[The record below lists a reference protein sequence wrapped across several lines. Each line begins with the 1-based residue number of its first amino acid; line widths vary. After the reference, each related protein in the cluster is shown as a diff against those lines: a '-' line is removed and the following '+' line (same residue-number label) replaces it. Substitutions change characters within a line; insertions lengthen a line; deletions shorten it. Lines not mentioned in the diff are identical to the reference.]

1 LLVAGAAAP
10 IPILAF
16 LWSARDDVTVV
27 DASRVQR
34 AVQARLRNHRARLC
48 PDLWPGFDAL
58 MARRGFLSDDP
69 NVFFHPLGQ
78 PIVSFPLWVAAAV
91 GDASPAHRGR
101 LLDLVEATVV
111 GYLYVRVQDDR
122 LDEAIGDP
130 DEALFLA
137 DAFLVRHQTLL
148 ARHVGSSARFWE
160 LFEQVAADYSAA
172 MLLERSVMRA
182 GSRYGAAEFDRVLRR
197 SHPLVLPGAA
207 LLDIADRWD
216 LLPPLRRFVH
226 HAVRAAQLVDDLL
239 DCESDRAA
247 GRLTWVVRRL
257 DGEAGP
263 EAMARAF
270 VTGGLDEIVGEALAD
285 IDAAHAAANDAGL
298 ADGQAWLDAR
308 RRELLSLRERVLV
321 DLLLGYPSNQR
332 GQEGVSHRE

>member
-1 LLVAGAAAP
+1 MDP
-10 IPILAF
+10 
-16 LWSARDDVTVV
+16 D
-27 DASRVQR
+27 RVQR
-34 AVQARLRNHRARLC
+34 AVQARLRDQRGRLS
-48 PDLWPGFDAL
+48 PDLWAGFDAL
-58 MARRGFLSDDP
+58 MARRGFLSDRADA
-69 NVFFHPLGQ
+69 FFHPLGQ

-91 GDASPAHRGR
+91 GDAGPADEGR

-148 ARHVGSSARFWE
+148 ARHVGSSPRFWD

-182 GSRYGAAEFDRVLRR
+182 GSTYGPDEFDRVLRR

-216 LLPPLRRFVH
+216 LLQPLRRFVH
-226 HAVRAAQLVDDLL
+226 LAVRAAQLVDDLL

-270 VTGGLDEIVGEALAD
+270 VTGGVDEIVAEALAD
-285 IDAAHAAANDAGL
+285 IDAAQAAANDAGL
-298 ADGQAWLDAR
+298 AEVRAWLDAR
-308 RRELLSLRERVLV
+308 RAALLSLLERVLV
-321 DLLLGYPSNQR
+321 EVLLGYPSDQR
-332 GQEGVSHRE
+332 GKEGVSRRE

>member
-1 LLVAGAAAP
+1 MKRGTGVCLLGTEMMV
-10 IPILAF
+10 
-16 LWSARDDVTVV
+16 
-27 DASRVQR
+27 RVKNRGELQH
-34 AVQARLRNHRARLC
+34 AVQTRLRDHRRRLS

-69 NVFFHPLGQ
+69 DVFFHPLGQ
-78 PIVSFPLWVAAAV
+78 PIVSFPLWVAAAL
-91 GDASPAHRGR
+91 GHDGPAQGGR
-101 LLDLVEATVV
+101 LLDLVEATVA

-137 DAFLVRHQTLL
+137 DAFLVRHQVLL
-148 ARHVGSSARFWE
+148 ARHVGSSQRFWA
-160 LFEQVAADYSAA
+160 LFERVATDYSAA

-182 GSRYGAAEFDRVLRR
+182 GSTYGPEEFDRVLRR

-216 LLPPLRRFVH
+216 MLEPLRRFVH

-239 DCESDRAA
+239 DCEVDRAA

-263 EAMARAF
+263 EAMARALI
-270 VTGGLDEIVGEALAD
+270 TGGLDEIIAEALAD
-285 IDAAHAAANDAGL
+285 VEAAHKAASDAGM
-298 ADGQAWLDAR
+298 AEAQAWLDAR
-308 RRELLSLRERVLV
+308 RAEVVGLHERTLMHF
-321 DLLLGYPSNQR
+321 LLGYPLGTNAD
-332 GQEGVSHRE
+332 EKGVQP

>member
-1 LLVAGAAAP
+1 MNP
-10 IPILAF
+10 
-16 LWSARDDVTVV
+16 D
-27 DASRVQR
+27 RVQR
-34 AVQARLRNHRARLC
+34 AVQARLRDQRGRLS
-48 PDLWPGFDAL
+48 PDLWAGFDAL
-58 MARRGFLSDDP
+58 MARRGFLSDRAD
-69 NVFFHPLGQ
+69 VFFHPLGQ

-91 GDASPAHRGR
+91 GDAGRADEGR

-137 DAFLVRHQTLL
+137 DAFLVRHQALL
-148 ARHVGSSARFWE
+148 ARHVGSSLRFWD

-182 GSRYGAAEFDRVLRR
+182 GSTYGADEFDRVLRR

-216 LLPPLRRFVH
+216 LLQPLRKFVH

-270 VTGGLDEIVGEALAD
+270 VTGGFDEIVADALAD
-285 IDAAHAAANDAGL
+285 IDAAQAAASDAGL
-298 ADGQAWLDAR
+298 AEVRAWLDAR
-308 RRELLSLRERVLV
+308 RAALLGLRERVLV
-321 DLLLGYPSNQR
+321 HLLLGYPSNQR